1 MNSKETRNGSV
12 IHGISINSKDKLLWN
27 GSYEELQM
35 FVEEVLNMS
44 DGVWDCPGGEAKR
57 YKSGN
62 LDMRWYQDTKSIT
75 LNGERKNE
83 IKEKLISLALVSK
96 QVKDSVHEAGVV
108 DDQYSLED
116 ANQNQE
122 DTYQLSLKT
131 LKYQL
136 EALTIN
142 VKENKN
148 AIKSISDKR
157 TKDLDQTKVQELE
170 KQLDFLKDE
179 NDKLKNENLCLKSE
193 NKDLIE
199 RTNNLS
205 YILADLQGKAK
216 NAELEKDSLITAMR
230 LLVLESNTEDKTN
243 VSINMPNHDNQREL
257 NEAEACTQSGDDAL
271 NSNIQMKNKFS
282 ALEDEVK
289 QAGTTTTGKRANADH
304 SKEKKKRKSKPKD
317 RQFTNESNKK
327 LSDAETRTQQE
338 DQQQSQAK
346 TSVVV
351 AGDSMIKYVKGWEL
365 STGQQNVSV
374 KSFSGA
380 TVDDMTDF
388 LKPTSRK
395 HPDKLI
401 IHVGTNDLR
410 KSDPKTVADK
420 VSNLA
425 KQFKKGSS
433 NTKIVISS
441 LVVRNDGPELAKKAK
456 QINILLKSNCITNDI
471 AFLDNNNINCTHLN
485 YRGLHLNRDGSALLQ
500 NNIAN
505 ILKSKD

>member
-1 MNSKETRNGSV
+1 M
-12 IHGISINSKDKLLWN
+12 
-27 GSYEELQM
+27 
-35 FVEEVLNMS
+35 
-44 DGVWDCPGGEAKR
+44 
-57 YKSGN
+57 
-62 LDMRWYQDTKSIT
+62 
-75 LNGERKNE
+75 
-83 IKEKLISLALVSK
+83 
-96 QVKDSVHEAGVV
+96 
-108 DDQYSLED
+108 
-116 ANQNQE
+116 
-122 DTYQLSLKT
+122 
-131 LKYQL
+131 
-136 EALTIN
+136 
-142 VKENKN
+142 
-148 AIKSISDKR
+148 
-157 TKDLDQTKVQELE
+157 
-170 KQLDFLKDE
+170 
-179 NDKLKNENLCLKSE
+179 
-193 NKDLIE
+193 
-199 RTNNLS
+199 
-205 YILADLQGKAK
+205 ADLQGKAK
-216 NAELEKDSLITAMR
+216 NSELEKDSLITAMR

-243 VSINMPNHDNQREL
+243 LSINMPNHDNQREL
-257 NEAEACTQSGDDAL
+257 NEAGACTQSGDDAL
-271 NSNIQMKNKFS
+271 NSNIQLKNKFS

-289 QAGTTTTGKRANADH
+289 QAGTTTTGKRANPDH
-304 SKEKKKRKSKPKD
+304 SQEKKKKKSKPKD

-327 LSDAETRTQQE
+327 LPDAETRTQQE

-395 HPDKLI
+395 HPDK
-401 IHVGTNDLR
+401 VGTNDLR

-441 LVVRNDGPELAKKAK
+441 LVVRNDCPELAKKVK
-456 QINILLKSNCITNDI
+456 QTNILLKSNCITNDI
-471 AFLDNNNINCTHLN
+471 ASLDNKNINCTHLN
-485 YRGLHLNRDGSALLQ
+485 YRGLHLNRDGSALPQ

>member
-1 MNSKETRNGSV
+1 MEALYSKETRNGSV
-12 IHGISINSKDKLLWN
+12 IHGISINSKDKLIWN

-35 FVEEVLNMS
+35 FVEEDLDMS
-44 DGVWDCPGGEAKR
+44 DGVWDCVGGEAKR
-57 YKSGN
+57 HKSGN

-83 IKEKLISLALVSK
+83 IKEKLTSLALVSK
-96 QVKDSVHEAGVV
+96 QVKDSVHEARVF
-108 DDQYSLED
+108 DDLYSLED

-122 DTYQLSLKT
+122 DTYQLSLET

-148 AIKSISDKR
+148 AIKSILNKR

-230 LLVLESNTEDKTN
+230 LLVIESNTEDKSN
-243 VSINMPNHDNQREL
+243 VLINMPNHDNQREL
-257 NEAEACTQSGDDAL
+257 NEAEDYTQSGEDAL
-271 NSNIQMKNKFS
+271 NFNIQLKNKFS
-282 ALEDEVK
+282 ALEDEAK
-289 QAGTTTTGKRANADH
+289 QSGPTTTGKRANPDH
-304 SKEKKKRKSKPKD
+304 SQGKKKRKSKPKD
-317 RQFTNESNKK
+317 RQSTNESNKK

-338 DQQQSQAK
+338 DQQQSEAK

-351 AGDSMIKYVKGWEL
+351 AGYSMIKYVKGWEL

-410 KSDPKTVADK
+410 KSDPKTVAHK
-420 VSNLA
+420 VINLA
-425 KQFKKGSS
+425 KQLKKDSDD
-433 NTKIVISS
+433 TKIVISS
-441 LVVRNDGPELAKKAK
+441 LVVRNDGPELAKKVK
-456 QINILLKSNCITNDI
+456 QTNILLKSNCITNDI
-471 AFLDNNNINCTHLN
+471 ALLDNNNINCTHLN

-500 NNIAN
+500 I
-505 ILKSKD
+505 I